1 MRQVR
6 KAPQARARVAKTTK
20 RGAESRALTLL
31 QLQQQALISSLSRL
45 LRAPFTSAMAIT
57 VMAIAIALAGS
68 FYVLVNNAQ
77 QLVDSLQ
84 AGKQIS
90 LFLQGKVGDDQARVL
105 AAKIQANEGV
115 AKVSVISRQQAL
127 AEFREYSGF
136 GAALNALEKNPLP
149 VVIQVTPQDTLTEA
163 YQLQHLLEVLQY
175 EPEVDFA
182 QLDMQWLA
190 RLQAIMQMANS
201 VVLILTV
208 LLAIA
213 VLFII
218 GNTIRAELQT
228 RHDEVVITKLVGGTN
243 AFICLPFLYTGFWY
257 GFVSGV
263 VAWCVISLILLMI
276 NTPLAQLALLY
287 QSQFQLQFMSFT
299 ETILLLTASSA
310 LGVIGAF
317 SVASHQLRLLKP
329 E

>member
-84 AGKQIS
+84 TGKQIS

-257 GFVSGV
+257 GFISGV